1 MIQSFLDVIGVLLCM
16 VITFVVTFL
25 LGILGSYKS
34 HRASHFFGTAWLTS
48 CAGFGG
54 ALFAILKL
62 I

>member
-25 LGILGSYKS
+25 LGLLGSRESNK
-34 HRASHFFGTAWLTS
+34 ASHFFGTAWLTS
-48 CAGFGG
+48 TVGFGG
-54 ALFAILKL
+54 ALFVILKL